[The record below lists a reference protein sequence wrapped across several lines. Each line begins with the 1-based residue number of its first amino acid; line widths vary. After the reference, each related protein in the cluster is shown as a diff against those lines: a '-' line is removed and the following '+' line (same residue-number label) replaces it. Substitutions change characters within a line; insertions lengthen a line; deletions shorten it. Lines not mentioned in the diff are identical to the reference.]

1 MVAQL
6 STTQTE
12 TQPTILRTVFITVL
26 LALLIQLLCVAQ
38 TSAQSSSWQQ
48 PTEVEV
54 RIEPLSAIDQ
64 QFMTEQRSRVETLAN
79 RLGRRL
85 SGNAERDLDT
95 LQTIIDR
102 DLVSREDPLSL
113 QALGVVFG
121 DLLARELNMHWIVY
135 RDRAGR
141 SRALQYRNDAIYLF
155 PVTMISRRV
164 EAQSA
169 RPVADLYRA
178 TVTETLSQLPGA
190 RWR

>member
-12 TQPTILRTVFITVL
+12 TQPTILRTVINTAW
-26 LALLIQLLCVAQ
+26 LALLMQLLFVSQ
-38 TSAQSSSWQQ
+38 TSAQGSSWQH

-64 QFMTEQRSRVETLAN
+64 QFMDEQRNRVEALAN

-85 SGNAERDLDT
+85 SGDTERDLDT

-102 DLVSREDPLSL
+102 DLINHEDRLSL

-121 DLLARELNMHWIVY
+121 DLLASELDMHWIVY

-141 SRALQYRNDAIYLF
+141 SRALQYRNDATYLF

-164 EAQSA
+164 EAQSV
-169 RPVADLYRA
+169 RPVADLFQT
-178 TVTETLSQLPGA
+178 TVNDTRRLLPGA

>member
-12 TQPTILRTVFITVL
+12 TQPTILRTAINTAWLV
-26 LALLIQLLCVAQ
+26 LLIQLLFVSQ
-38 TSAQSSSWQQ
+38 TSAQSSSWHS

-64 QFMTEQRSRVETLAN
+64 QFMTEQRNRVEVLAN

-85 SGNAERDLDT
+85 SGDTERDLDT
-95 LQTIIDR
+95 LQTIISR
-102 DLVSREDPLSL
+102 DLINRDDRLSL

-121 DLLARELNMHWIVY
+121 DLLASELDMHWVVY

-141 SRALQYRNDAIYLF
+141 SRALQYRNDATYLF

-164 EAQSA
+164 EAQSP
-169 RPVADLYRA
+169 RPVADLFQT
-178 TVTETLSQLPGA
+178 TVNDTRRLLPGA

>member
-1 MVAQL
+1 M
-6 STTQTE
+6 
-12 TQPTILRTVFITVL
+12 PRTVVSALL
-26 LALLIQLLCVAQ
+26 LALLIQLAHTEQAAAQ
-38 TSAQSSSWQQ
+38 TSSWQQ

-64 QFMTEQRSRVETLAN
+64 QFMAEQRNRVETLAN

-85 SGNAERDLDT
+85 SGDTERDLDT
-95 LQTIIDR
+95 LQAIIDR
-102 DLVSREDPLSL
+102 DLISHEDRLSL

-121 DLLARELNMHWIVY
+121 DLLASELDMHWIVY

-141 SRALQYRNDAIYLF
+141 SRALQYRNDATYIF

-164 EAQSA
+164 EAQSV
-169 RPVADLYRA
+169 RPVADLFQT
-178 TVTETLSQLPGA
+178 TVDDTRRLLPGA